1 MTLWLNWN
9 DIISQNQ
16 GLGLSA
22 WLCIGLCRRRGT
34 GLIDLT
40 IVVQIQKDSENEDK
54 KYDSNLCMMLR
65 DSLRKEHWSC
75 CFLTLGCHHWNFLFT
90 SYIANWSLVPQ
101 SIRQVFTVESMNSSR
116 MRAYLVSYLDEKKL
130 ALSGSKHIRPL
141 LSHLGTEPKQ
151 EIHFLSSGLLCKIS
165 VLTQFYKFFQMSESQ
180 ETKFLISVLIFYFEL
195 YDLNVIV
202 EE

>member
-1 MTLWLNWN
+1 M
-9 DIISQNQ
+9 
-16 GLGLSA
+16 GFSA

-54 KYDSNLCMMLR
+54 KYDSSLCMMLR
-65 DSLRKEHWSC
+65 DSLIKEHQSC

-101 SIRQVFTVESMNSSR
+101 SIRQVFTVESMNNSR

-151 EIHFLSSGLLCKIS
+151 EIHFLSSGLLLCKSLFSPNFINS
-165 VLTQFYKFFQMSESQ
+165 FKCLRVKKSSALSQF
-180 ETKFLISVLIFYFEL
+180 
-195 YDLNVIV
+195 
-202 EE
+202 